1 MMINTNDLYEIIEQ
15 CNYLLA
21 LMEDKNVDELELS
34 CNTYGH
40 YGVCLSIP
48 SQGYLYIQD
57 QIDKL
62 EGMEDYNYN
71 ND

>member
-1 MMINTNDLYEIIEQ
+1 MINTNKLSEIIDQ

-21 LMEDKNVDELELS
+21 LMEDKNIDELELS

-40 YGVCLSIP
+40 YETCLSIP
-48 SQGYLYIQD
+48 SQGYLYIQE

-62 EGMEDYNYN
+62 EGMEDYDYDN
-71 ND
+71 N

>member
-1 MMINTNDLYEIIEQ
+1 MINTNDLYEIIEQ

-21 LMEDKNVDELELS
+21 LMEDKNIDELELS

-48 SQGYLYIQD
+48 SQGYLYMQD

-62 EGMEDYNYN
+62 EGMEDYDYD

>member
-1 MMINTNDLYEIIEQ
+1 MINTNDLYEIIEQ

-62 EGMEDYNYN
+62 EGMEDEENDN
-71 ND
+71 N

>member
-1 MMINTNDLYEIIEQ
+1 MINTNDLYEIIEQ

-21 LMEDKNVDELELS
+21 LMEDKNVEELELS

-48 SQGYLYIQD
+48 SQGYLYMQD
-57 QIDKL
+57 QIAKL
-62 EGMEDYNYN
+62 EGMEDYDDDN
-71 ND
+71 N